1 MATGGI
7 RQKRAL
13 NTVELFD
20 PKRPKVFIIL
30 SVFYMYQ
37 HLQGWLE
44 EDEQA
49 DDARCSVRALCCHP
63 EGQVPVVLRCFTA
76 FG

>member
-20 PKRPKVFIIL
+20 PKRPKVFVIL
-30 SVFYMYQ
+30 SVSTCYQ
-37 HLQGWLE
+37 HFQGWLE

-49 DDARCSVRALCCHP
+49 DDARSSV
-63 EGQVPVVLRCFTA
+63 
-76 FG
+76 

>member
-20 PKRPKVFIIL
+20 PKRPKVFIIGFIVCI
-30 SVFYMYQ
+30 SSMV
-37 HLQGWLE
+37 QGGLE

-49 DDARCSVRALCCHP
+49 DDACRSIRALCCHP
-63 EGQVPVVLRCFTA
+63 EGQVQEVFR
-76 FG
+76 